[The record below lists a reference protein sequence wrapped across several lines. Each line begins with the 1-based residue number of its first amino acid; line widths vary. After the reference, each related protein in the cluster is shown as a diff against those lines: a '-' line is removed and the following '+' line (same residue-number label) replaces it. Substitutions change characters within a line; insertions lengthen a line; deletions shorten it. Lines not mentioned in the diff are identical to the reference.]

1 MIIASVIGARPNI
14 IKMAPI
20 HKKLINHATHLIIHT
35 GQHYD
40 YQMSAVF
47 FKNLIHR
54 AENTDS
60 PAVLKSIVDALRT
73 VDDMTIVF
81 PIHPRT
87 RKILQDMG
95 LYLSLEESKHIRLI
109 SPAGYVDFIN
119 LMKSA
124 HKVVTDSGGVQKEAY
139 LLGAPCITIRENT
152 EWVETVDENKNI
164 LVGTETQA
172 IVRAIREWEPSTSE
186 TNPIFG
192 KGNTSDEISNIVIR
206 AI

>member
-1 MIIASVIGARPNI
+1 MEIVKDALELKSSILSD
-14 IKMAPI
+14 
-20 HKKLINHATHLIIHT
+20 L
-35 GQHYD
+35 
-40 YQMSAVF
+40 
-47 FKNLIHR
+47 NLEPFSYILLTIHR

-124 HKVVTDSGGVQKEAY
+124 HKVVTDSGG
-139 LLGAPCITIRENT
+139 
-152 EWVETVDENKNI
+152 
-164 LVGTETQA
+164 
-172 IVRAIREWEPSTSE
+172 ST
-186 TNPIFG
+186 
-192 KGNTSDEISNIVIR
+192 KGGVFAWSSVHHY
-206 AI
+206 